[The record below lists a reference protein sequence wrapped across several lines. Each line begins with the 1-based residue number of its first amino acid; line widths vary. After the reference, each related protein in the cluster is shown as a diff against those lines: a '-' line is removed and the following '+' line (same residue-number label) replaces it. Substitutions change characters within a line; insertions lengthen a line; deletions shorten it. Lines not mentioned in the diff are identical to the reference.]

1 MEYDQEEDEDMGYD
15 SSFDYE
21 DHLNMAL
28 QLYENDENV
37 VMRDDRKAADI
48 RLEKELRTLDL
59 PNTIFLERGDDNLR
73 IMNLFVNL

>member
-1 MEYDQEEDEDMGYD
+1 MKYDQEEDEDMAYD

-28 QLYENDENV
+28 QLYENDENE

-48 RLEKELRTLDL
+48 RLEKELRKLDL